1 MEGLTLFKS
10 IGELYSDYQ
19 AYFKN
24 RTNLLVHLVS
34 ITILLI
40 TLFSM
45 LAVVP
50 MGGKAKFALLYP
62 HAGMGILITC
72 VCVYLS
78 QEIVAGT
85 LGVFI
90 VIVYY
95 VCGNLL
101 YFGLGSYHM
110 KIVATLH
117 IAAWVAGMIS
127 TAYYERRKP
136 TLPQELTIAIAIPL
150 CFSVDI
156 VSFLGYKPPF
166 VTKYGKRE

>member
-10 IGELYSDYQ
+10 MGGLYSDYQ

-24 RTNLLVHLVS
+24 RTNFLVHLVT
-34 ITILLI
+34 ITVILISLY
-40 TLFSM
+40 SM
-45 LAVVP
+45 FAVIP
-50 MGGKAKFALLYP
+50 MGGKGKFALLYP

-72 VCVYLS
+72 VCVYMS

-85 LGVFI
+85 LGVFMML
-90 VIVYY
+90 VYY

-127 TAYYERRKP
+127 TAYFERRKP
-136 TLPQELTIAIAIPL
+136 TLSQELTIAIATPL
-150 CFSVDI
+150 CLSVDI
-156 VSFLGYKPPF
+156 VSFLGFKPPF
-166 VTKYGKRE
+166 VTKYGKRS

>member
-1 MEGLTLFKS
+1 MG
-10 IGELYSDYQ
+10 GLYSDYQ

-24 RTNLLVHLVS
+24 RTNFLVHLVT
-34 ITILLI
+34 ITVILISLY
-40 TLFSM
+40 SM
-45 LAVVP
+45 FAVIP
-50 MGGKAKFALLYP
+50 MGGKGKFALLYP

-72 VCVYLS
+72 VCVYMS

-85 LGVFI
+85 LGVFMML
-90 VIVYY
+90 VYY

-127 TAYYERRKP
+127 TAYFERRKP
-136 TLPQELTIAIAIPL
+136 TLSQELTIAIATPL
-150 CFSVDI
+150 CLSVDI
-156 VSFLGYKPPF
+156 VSFLGFKPPF
-166 VTKYGKRE
+166 VTKYGKRS